1 MLVILNLSRRIII
14 IQALTRHLTRLL
26 GILLSLL
33 ILFFLDWLRHGLSML
48 HVGMLLLHD
57 LIHKNGLVDSF
68 RSIEARCAPS
78 VPLNFVLV
86 AQRNRTANKNIR

>member
-14 IQALTRHLTRLL
+14 LQALTRHLTRLL
-26 GILLSLL
+26 SILLSLL
-33 ILFFLDWLRHGLSML
+33 ILFFLDWLGHGLSML
-48 HVGMLLLHD
+48 HVRVLLLHD

-68 RSIEARCAPS
+68 GGIEARCAPS

-86 AQRNRTANKNIR
+86 AQRN